1 MFRTYMYTT
10 PNFKKVVLLLNK
22 LITKVF
28 HMRGHGGI
36 KHDDLTWN
44 DPVVHIYM

>member
-1 MFRTYMYTT
+1 MYSDYTT
-10 PNFKKVVLLLNK
+10 YSVSVYTTIFCQ
-22 LITKVF
+22 I
-28 HMRGHGGI
+28 RGHGGI